1 MAEPR
6 EPIRV
11 PVVFIGAED
20 TPVQYANQFVVS
32 HQQDEF
38 ILTVGQVT
46 PPLLL
51 GTEAEQ
57 REQAQQLAY
66 VPVKTVARLA
76 FTRARLVELMSVLQE
91 NLKRFDEKKR

>member
-1 MAEPR
+1 MAEGR
-6 EPIRV
+6 EPIKV

-20 TPVQYANQFVVS
+20 TPVHYANQFVVA

-57 REQAQQLAY
+57 REQAQQLSF
-66 VPVKTVARLA
+66 VPVKTVARFA
-76 FTRARLVELMSVLQE
+76 FTRSRLVELISILQE
-91 NLKRFDEKKR
+91 NLKRFDEKR